1 LTFSLKTGESAS
13 NISDADLSSRFMEAT
28 DAWPL
33 TGRAEELSV
42 LIRLLDGSD
51 EGTGVVI
58 AGRAGVG
65 KTRLAREAAA
75 AATGLGWVVRSV
87 VGTAAA
93 QSIPLGAF
101 VEWAGGLDGNP
112 LQIVR
117 GVIAAITSGAQGKP
131 VLVAVDDAHLLDDL
145 SAFVLYRLV
154 LGQTA
159 TVIAT
164 LRSGEP
170 APDAVTALWK
180 DAQLRRLDLQPLS
193 RSQSDALLATVLGGR
208 VDTPCAEQVWRLTWG
223 NVLFLRHLVTQE
235 LEARR
240 LVAGTDGWQWT
251 GAMAVSESLTD
262 LIDAQI
268 GGVADAVGDVIDL
281 VAIAEPLE
289 LDYLRRLTEP
299 DAIECCERR
308 GLITLSPTP
317 QGQVTRVGHPLYGE
331 VRRAQAG
338 RVRLARLCGRLA
350 SVMTRSDAAAGRAD
364 PVRLGGLWLDSDLPP
379 DPGVFLQAAQGARAR
394 LDIDLASRF
403 AEAAVAAGAGVEA
416 QLLLAHTLSLTTS
429 PEQAQEMLDGLAAS
443 PLPDPLRSVVG
454 QLRASNLLWP
464 LARPEEAWAVIDES
478 LVGASPTATAEALAF
493 RALQLATAGRPA
505 EALTTSASID
515 AALLAGYPALIL
527 AWAQTIALGDLGHPQ
542 QAATVAEEGV
552 TTAAAVSPE
561 AAMQTPSVVLCQ
573 VQALILGG
581 DVARAQAI
589 AEHGY
594 RRWTDVPGASRTFAA
609 AMSGM
614 AIVAAGDV
622 PTALQ
627 RLRSAVADAERVCM
641 RTGAAYFFMIIY
653 LETVC
658 YTGDPDAITEAL
670 DLVERS
676 RHPAM
681 TFLEPAAQ
689 LATAWVSAASGRLAE
704 ARRRAE
710 AAAAC
715 AHANG
720 QHAWE
725 VRCRQAAI
733 QFGDTG
739 QARRLAEL
747 ATQVEGQRVWLVAGW
762 ADAIARRDGETLST
776 VSSDLEAIGDRIAAA
791 DAAAHAAVAF
801 RRNQQRGAALTASAR
816 ASRLISECG
825 ATTPATRAAATPLP
839 LTNRERETA
848 ELVAHDLSNKQ
859 IAESLTLSVR
869 TVEGHILKCCNKLG
883 LANRTELAQFM
894 YQVAHHKD
902 NGLARSRKPSVTSG
916 PPH

>member
-13 NISDADLSSRFMEAT
+13 NILDAGITSRFMEAT

-51 EGTGVVI
+51 DAAGVVI

-65 KTRLAREAAA
+65 KSRLAREAAA
-75 AATGLGWVVRSV
+75 AATGLGWVVRWV

-101 VEWAGGLDGNP
+101 VEWAAEVDGNP

-117 GVIAAITSGAQGKP
+117 GVIATITSGTQGKP

-193 RSQSDALLATVLGGR
+193 RPQSDALLERVLGGR
-208 VDTPCAEQVWRLTWG
+208 VDTSCADRMWHLTWG
-223 NVLFLRHLVTQE
+223 NVLFLRRLVTQE
-235 LEARR
+235 LDARR

-268 GGVADAVGDVIDL
+268 GGVPDAVGDVIDL

-289 LDYLRRLTEP
+289 LDHLRRLTER
-299 DAIECCERR
+299 DAIERCERR

-317 QGQVTRVGHPLYGE
+317 QGQVARVGHPLYGE

-350 SVMTRSDAAAGRAD
+350 SVMTQSDATAGRAD
-364 PVRLGGLWLDSDLPP
+364 PVRLGGLWLESDLPP
-379 DPGVFLQAAQGARAR
+379 DPGVFVQAAQGARAR

-429 PEQAQEMLDGLAAS
+429 PEQAQEILDGLAAS

-464 LARPEEAWAVIDES
+464 LARPEEAWAVIDEA
-478 LVGASPTATAEALAF
+478 LVGASPTAAAEALAF

-552 TTAAAVSPE
+552 TAAAAVSPE

-581 DVARAQAI
+581 DVARARAI

-594 RRWTDVPGASRTFAA
+594 RQWTDVPGASRTFAA

-614 AIVAAGDV
+614 ATVGAGDV

-627 RLRSAVADAERVCM
+627 RLRPAVADAERVCT
-641 RTGAAYFFMIIY
+641 RTGAAYYFMVIY

-681 TFLEPAAQ
+681 AFLEPADQ
-689 LATAWVSAASGRLAE
+689 LATAWASAAAGRLAE

-710 AAAAC
+710 AAATC
-715 AHANG
+715 ARTNG

-739 QARRLAEL
+739 QASHLGA
-747 ATQVEGQRVWLVAGW
+747 LVAEVQGPRANLVARW
-762 ADAIARRDGETLST
+762 ADAVAHNDADILS
-776 VSSDLEAIGDRIAAA
+776 VISSELEAIGDRIAAA
-791 DAAAHAAVAF
+791 DAAAQAAVAF
-801 RRNQQRGAALTASAR
+801 RQNQQRGAALTASAR
-816 ASRLISECG
+816 ATRLISECG
-825 ATTPATRAAATPLP
+825 ATTPATRAAVAPLP
-839 LTNRERETA
+839 LTSRERETA
-848 ELVAHDLSNKQ
+848 ELVARGLSNKA

-869 TVEGHILKCCNKLG
+869 TVEGYIFKCCTKLG
-883 LANRTELAQFM
+883 LANRNELARLM
-894 YQVAHHKD
+894 IELAH
-902 NGLARSRKPSVTSG
+902 SS
-916 PPH
+916 